1 LLDATASQTVP
12 IGRQACRSSPLFE
25 AHTWQCAMAQRS
37 PAAGAVQRW
46 SSRWES
52 PSREGRACS
61 NWYYWRNRALIKRAT
76 EVEKPHLN
84 RSQ

>member
-1 LLDATASQTVP
+1 
-12 IGRQACRSSPLFE
+12 
-25 AHTWQCAMAQRS
+25 MAQRS